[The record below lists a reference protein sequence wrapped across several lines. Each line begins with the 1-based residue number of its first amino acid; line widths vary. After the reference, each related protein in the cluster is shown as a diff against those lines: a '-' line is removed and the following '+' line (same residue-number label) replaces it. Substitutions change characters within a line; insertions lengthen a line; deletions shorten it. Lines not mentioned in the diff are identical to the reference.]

1 MKVEID
7 VEIPEGYE
15 ATGEYRAPKKGEW
28 YLDQCSRD
36 AERASMIWDNRHRRL
51 ILRKK
56 PLRYE
61 DFEVCQHVRIDRCG
75 GIIERTG
82 GARYRAAEARALAAA
97 LIAAADHVDRVNAQ
111 KAGA

>member
-7 VEIPEGYE
+7 VEIPDGYE

-28 YLDQCSRD
+28 YLDECSRD

-61 DFEVCQHVRIDRCG
+61 DFNPAG
-75 GIIERTG
+75 GIGVDAMGAIVDSGPARLTVA
-82 GARYRAAEARALAAA
+82 GARARAVYLR
-97 LIAAADHVDRVNAQ
+97 AAADHVDRVNAQ